1 MASVITNILCST
13 VGLLWNKARD
23 FAAKKLKDG
32 DTTDE
37 KFREII
43 IRDLNDIKTTLD
55 CLSRK
60 DLLSSYSFLKEGV
73 LLLNLA
79 LDQSNVKHTTAPEQA
94 ENGQNETSV
103 LPKDGECGIFNEALT
118 LAHATKRLSL
128 VSNKHFKSAKDI
140 FKTARERAT
149 EAFWNEGLNVTE
161 RIMAC
166 KLRVVARILE
176 CLENPDSTTTACRL
190 FLEELHGLS
199 AVRQIFS
206 VYLSGGLK
214 SKLNKAERF
223 ENVKSVILTNLII
236 FEFTAKFGGKYP
248 DVQCWPTIEL
258 SERNFNPARGWY
270 EVWKQAPSDEM
281 IQPPKHLVTEVI
293 KPYSAVVNSRSE
305 IITRSSGAIKIISS
319 TKEIKV
325 VNFPEPQDGELI
337 YQVLMA
343 LAVDSKDNVYAIRW
357 LQTQTNTSGNAV
369 NTKSYVMY
377 ALDDNYDVQYQCTL
391 EFLDATNRTA
401 VRIATDNN
409 DNIIVIANL
418 DNSVYICDN
427 TGHLRYKF
435 ERDQDLVNTLNIS
448 DKGELITIRSSDHKA
463 VYIHTQDGIFTS
475 TIKVPE
481 GHIAKGVVFHYVIS
495 KIIVLTYNTRKDSFF
510 LLCYSKKG
518 ELESSMFICKT
529 NIIPNITSHPSGPV
543 AVVQKRSITFI

>member
-1 MASVITNILCST
+1 MASVITNILSST

-128 VSNKHFKSAKDI
+128 VSNKHFKSAKDL

-223 ENVKSVILTNLII
+223 ENVKSVMLTNFII

-258 SERNFNPARGWY
+258 SESNFNPARGWY

-391 EFLDATNRTA
+391 EFLDATHRMT
-401 VRIATDNN
+401 VKIAMDKNC
-409 DNIIVIANL
+409 DIIIIENL
-418 DNSVYICDN
+418 DYNVYICDN
-427 TGHLRYKF
+427 TGHLKHKF
-435 ERDQDLVNTLNIS
+435 ERDQRLLHTLCIS
-448 DKGELITIRSSDHKA
+448 DKNEIMTRSDNRDGVYMYTKDGTLIE
-463 VYIHTQDGIFTS
+463 VNN
-475 TIKVPE
+475 
-481 GHIAKGVVFHYVIS
+481 KG
-495 KIIVLTYNTRKDSFF
+495 T
-510 LLCYSKKG
+510 
-518 ELESSMFICKT
+518 
-529 NIIPNITSHPSGPV
+529 
-543 AVVQKRSITFI
+543 KRSRS